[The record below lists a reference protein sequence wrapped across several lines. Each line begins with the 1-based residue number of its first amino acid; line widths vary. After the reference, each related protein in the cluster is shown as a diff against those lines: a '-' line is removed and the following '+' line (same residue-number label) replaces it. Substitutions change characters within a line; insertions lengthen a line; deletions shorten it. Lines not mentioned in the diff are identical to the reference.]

1 MEEKMDNRIIHFNVA
16 ISILLNENDSNDVI
30 NGVNSFCK
38 EHLRKINENPYSIL
52 SRLYGGAEI

>member
-1 MEEKMDNRIIHFNVA
+1 MDNRIIHFNVA

>member
-1 MEEKMDNRIIHFNVA
+1 MLVF
-16 ISILLNENDSNDVI
+16 LNENDGDGVI
-30 NGVNSFCK
+30 DGVNSSCK